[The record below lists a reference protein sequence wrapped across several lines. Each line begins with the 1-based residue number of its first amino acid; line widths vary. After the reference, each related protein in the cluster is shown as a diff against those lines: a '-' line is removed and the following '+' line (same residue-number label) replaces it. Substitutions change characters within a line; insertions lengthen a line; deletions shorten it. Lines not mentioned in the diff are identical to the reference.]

1 MHAEMCRDVI
11 QPVSVVAIVPN
22 DPAIAV
28 FAQVFLTVAARRRFL
43 RRLRIARITPKGLM
57 PPHFV
62 HQIMWPFLTK
72 DGKRQIEAACVSA
85 S

>member
-1 MHAEMCRDVI
+1 MRRDVI
-11 QPVSVVAIVPN
+11 QPVSVVAIDPN

-57 PPHFV
+57 PEKTF
-62 HQIMWPFLTK
+62 QSWTS
-72 DGKRQIEAACVSA
+72 AAHGYRGVS
-85 S
+85 SDPLISEP

>member
-1 MHAEMCRDVI
+1 MCRDVI

-43 RRLRIARITPKGLM
+43 RRLRIARITPKELCRKKHFNRGLPQPM
-57 PPHFV
+57 
-62 HQIMWPFLTK
+62 
-72 DGKRQIEAACVSA
+72 DIEASPQIR
-85 S
+85 